1 MFLLAF
7 CALVLASC
15 DSKPKGSSSTLAD
28 QEVSKASKAI
38 QKSKA
43 LLAQGEADSALTI
56 LANAY
61 AIDTTNFDLALMLA
75 DLYWDN
81 GKYGE
86 AIKAYSTCV
95 KLNDKDP
102 QVWLRLGKS
111 YYYRTNYESAMKY
124 LNNALRLDKNLTD
137 AYFWKAY
144 IYWEMGD
151 KEKAISNMQT
161 AVQAD
166 PRNEQGFVKL
176 AEWHFV
182 DSNDLAIDY
191 YSTALNIDSSKA
203 TTWQGRGNYYHTI
216 KQDFAQARKDYLRAL
231 QVDSVHEQTIFNLAT
246 LELETGEY
254 KQAEKL
260 YKQLSK
266 LNTQSK
272 NALLGLGLAY
282 KAQGKKRRAKM
293 AFKRILDIDPNDAD
307 AQAEL
312 SQLN

>member
-1 MFLLAF
+1 MFLV
-7 CALVLASC
+7 ALWALLLVGC
-15 DSKPKGSSSTLAD
+15 DSKPKGATSSLVD
-28 QEVSKASKAI
+28 QEVSDASKAVENGR
-38 QKSKA
+38 A
-43 LLAQGEADSALTI
+43 LLEKGLTDSALVVLET
-56 LANAY
+56 AY
-61 AIDTTNFDLALMLA
+61 GSDTTDFDLALMLA
-75 DLYWDN
+75 DLYWEG

-86 AIKAYSTCV
+86 AIKAYSTCL

-102 QVWLRLGKS
+102 QIWLRLGKS

-144 IYWEMGD
+144 IYWEKGD

-182 DSNDLAIDY
+182 DSIDLAIDY
-191 YSTALNIDSSKA
+191 YSTALSIDSSKA
-203 TTWQGRGNYYHTI
+203 ATWQGRGNYYHII
-216 KQDFAQARKDYLRAL
+216 KQDFAQAKKDYRRAL
-231 QVDSVHEQTIFNLAT
+231 QADSVHQQTIFNLAT

-266 LNTQSK
+266 LNTNSK

-282 KAQGKKRRAKM
+282 KAQGKKRRAKL